1 MPDRERNAQ
10 RNFPQ
15 ASFISTE
22 VIDRRGMSGGDPPY
36 SLKYS
41 NKHFCWL
48 FVRKTPNDSL
58 YKHDGLVSFLS
69 TQNDL
74 AATAMEVF

>member
-15 ASFISTE
+15 ASFISIE
-22 VIDRRGMSGGDPPY
+22 VIDRRGMSGGDPPL
-36 SLKYS
+36 SIP

-48 FVRKTPNDSL
+48 FVRKTPDSGL
-58 YKHDGLVSFLS
+58 YKRDGGFFKH
-69 TQNDL
+69 TK
-74 AATAMEVF
+74 